1 MLVHSVHATCG
12 KVENQRIGEREGA
25 GEGAGGAG
33 SRNMGL
39 YSLYVSRSND
49 CVAPVS
55 SVQCLGECLAR
66 RMTSASGF
74 DLCLFVLARMRCGW
88 TNTF

>member
-1 MLVHSVHATCG
+1 MRNGG
-12 KVENQRIGEREGA
+12 KSKNRGGVGG
-25 GEGAGGAG
+25 GGGAG

-66 RMTSASGF
+66 RMTSASF
-74 DLCLFVLARMRCGW
+74 DLCLFVLARMRCGR
-88 TNTF
+88 TDTF